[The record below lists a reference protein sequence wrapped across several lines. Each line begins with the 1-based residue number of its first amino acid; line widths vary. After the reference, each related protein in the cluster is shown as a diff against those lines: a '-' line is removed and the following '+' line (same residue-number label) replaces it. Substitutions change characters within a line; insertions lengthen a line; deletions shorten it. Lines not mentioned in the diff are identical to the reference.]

1 MQEEIELKL
10 SLPSAQMDRLR
21 RLGLMR
27 SLSMGRAARK
37 LMVSTYFDTPEFAL
51 RQAGMALRVRDLG
64 DRKMQTLKA
73 PIPGQVKSG
82 LQHMAEYETEVEES
96 RPDIGKLDD
105 PLLRQWIEDQG
116 LPQQIGPVFTTRIE
130 RTVLPLRLVDSD
142 IELALDQGAIE
153 ASGKEEALSEI
164 ELELKS
170 GRSTRLY
177 ELALML
183 LQEGFDLQLEERSKA
198 ARGYALYESGEKKP
212 AKAKEVELPRGCSVK
227 QAFVLMVRN
236 CYEQMRANE
245 AAVMKGED
253 PEGVHQLRVATRRLR
268 ALLSLFGSILAT
280 SALDHLKE
288 ELRWL
293 QQQLGPA
300 RDWDVFLEET
310 LSPLETRLA
319 EEEGLQTLRSTAGR
333 LREEAYGRAR
343 AVVTSRRYTSLL
355 LRLQLHL
362 ADEGWFKAAA
372 PGTPDPLA
380 EPVRTFAAERFE
392 KRAKRLRKL
401 GKKHEGLTELQ
412 LHQLR
417 IEGKKMRYTV
427 EFFRSLY
434 PRPASK
440 DYRAGLVGIQD
451 SLGAL
456 NDAVVGHRL
465 LEELEAEMKRDER
478 IAPETITHI
487 SGLLLG
493 WHAARITDHLADLGA
508 VWKRHDGLK
517 PFWR

>member
-27 SLSMGRAARK
+27 TLSVGRAARK
-37 LMVSTYFDTPEFAL
+37 NLVSTYFDTPEFAL

-64 DRKMQTLKA
+64 DRKLQTLKA
-73 PIPGQVKSG
+73 PIPGQIKTG

-96 RPDIGKLDD
+96 RPDVGKLDD

-142 IELALDQGAIE
+142 IELALDKGAIE
-153 ASGKEEALSEI
+153 ASGREEALSEI

-198 ARGYALYESGEKKP
+198 ARGYALYESGSSKP
-212 AKAKEVELPRGCSVK
+212 AKAKEIALPRGCTVK
-227 QAFVLMVRN
+227 QAFALMVRN
-236 CYEQMRANE
+236 CYEQLRANE
-245 AAVMKGED
+245 TPVMKGED
-253 PEGVHQLRVATRRLR
+253 PEGVHQMRVATRRLR
-268 ALLSLFGSILAT
+268 ALLSLFKGILTNSI
-280 SALDHLKE
+280 LDHLKE

-300 RDWDVFLEET
+300 RDWDVFLSDT
-310 LSPLETRLA
+310 LLPLETRLV
-319 EEEGLQTLRSTAGR
+319 EEEGLETLRATA
-333 LREEAYGRAR
+333 LQIREDAYSRAR
-343 AVVTSRRYTSLL
+343 QVVTSRRYTSLL

-362 ADEGWFKAAA
+362 ADEGWFKAAG
-372 PGTPDPLA
+372 PGVPDPLNA
-380 EPVRTFAAERFE
+380 PVRDLAAAVFE
-392 KRAKRLRKL
+392 KRAKSLKKL
-401 GKKHEGLTELQ
+401 GKKHDSLTELQ

-417 IEGKKMRYTV
+417 IDGKKMRYAV
-427 EFFRSLY
+427 EFFKSLY
-434 PRPASK
+434 SKSATK
-440 DYRAGLVGIQD
+440 DYRASLVGIQD

-508 VWKRHDGLK
+508 VWKRHEALK
-517 PFWR
+517 PFWE